1 MSPKRLD
8 RVPPPAVG
16 DEWEVRFGSTEAA
29 KGWEDLCAQAPEKTR
44 VAYDQLRRNPRP
56 PQDDSHHPLKGNL
69 SRREFR
75 QRQLEQ
81 WQIKVSGSGR
91 IWYLPDDQEHKVW
104 VVYASMAHPKQTE

>member
-1 MSPKRLD
+1 M
-8 RVPPPAVG
+8 
-16 DEWEVRFGSTEAA
+16 
-29 KGWEDLCAQAPEKTR
+29 
-44 VAYDQLRRNPRP
+44 
-56 PQDDSHHPLKGNL
+56 